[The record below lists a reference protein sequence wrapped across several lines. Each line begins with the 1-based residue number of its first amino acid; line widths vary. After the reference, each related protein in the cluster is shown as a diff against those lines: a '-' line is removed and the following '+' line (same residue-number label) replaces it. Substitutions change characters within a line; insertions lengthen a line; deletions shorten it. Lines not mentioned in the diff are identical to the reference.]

1 MKAKVLLVEDDLDV
15 SRMYQ
20 YKLAESEFSTTIAM
34 NGQACLEALE
44 LDVPDV
50 ILLDLKMPVM
60 NGFQVLRRLQAEPR
74 WRQIPVVACSSR
86 GENSDIEQ
94 ALELGATDFLVKY
107 RTRPEDVVAKVRQV
121 LARPMEKRVVSRYR
135 VPVDPYSDE
144 TSRLLSDFGLPY
156 RLQCA
161 TCGRALVFE
170 MVPDFS
176 HEEPW
181 FSGRFVC
188 PHCVPPPAT
197 APTLAQPK
205 GEPHGQRAAH

>member
-20 YKLAESEFSTTIAM
+20 YKFAEKEFLTSIAM
-34 NGQACLEALE
+34 NGQECLEALE

-60 NGFQVLRRLQAEPR
+60 NGFQVLRRLRAEPR
-74 WRQIPVVACSSR
+74 WQHIPVVVCSSR
-86 GENSDIEQ
+86 GENRDIEQ
-94 ALELGATDFLVKY
+94 ALELGASDFLVKY
-107 RTRPEDVVAKVRQV
+107 RTRPEDVVAKVLQV
-121 LARPMEKRVVSRYR
+121 LAHPTTKRVVSRYQL
-135 VPVDPYSDE
+135 PVDPHSAE
-144 TSRLLSDFGLPY
+144 TSRLLSDFGLPC
-156 RLQCA
+156 RLQCG
-161 TCGRALVFE
+161 TCGRTLVFE

-188 PHCVPPPAT
+188 PHCAPEPA
-197 APTLAQPK
+197 PEPAQQK
-205 GEPHGQRAAH
+205 EASHGESPAH